1 MKKICVLMILAVI
14 LSGCRAE
21 PTWETVED
29 ALPEAVIPVA
39 QQLYVPLP
47 DDASQPTFQEEESG
61 ELYLCDGYT
70 LTKQITQSGD
80 IPKTVQSICGIDSD
94 NLQIMKTIQN
104 DQDRY
109 DFVWTAAG
117 EDGLQLGRACI
128 LDDGVY
134 HYIVSTMASEEDS
147 MRVREEWQDIF
158 ACCRLISPTANLS
171 TGS

>member
-1 MKKICVLMILAVI
+1 MKKICVLMLLMVF
-14 LSGCRAE
+14 LCGCRAE

-29 ALPEAVIPVA
+29 IIPQEVMPAA

-47 DDASQPTFQEEESG
+47 DNASQPTLQEESSG

-70 LTKQITQSGD
+70 LTKQITESGD
-80 IPKTVQSICGIDSD
+80 IPGTVQSICGMDSEKIQ
-94 NLQIMKTIQN
+94 LMKTIQ
-104 DQDRY
+104 DGQDRY

-128 LDDGVY
+128 LDDGTY
-134 HYIVSTMASEEDS
+134 HYIVSTMASEEDAVN
-147 MRVREEWQDIF
+147 VREQWQDIF